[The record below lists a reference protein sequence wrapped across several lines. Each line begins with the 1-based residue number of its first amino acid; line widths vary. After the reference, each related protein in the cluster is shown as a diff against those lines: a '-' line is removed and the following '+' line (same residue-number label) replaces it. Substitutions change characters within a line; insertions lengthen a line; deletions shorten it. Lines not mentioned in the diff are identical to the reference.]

1 LTEPGPQS
9 SGGGGDPP
17 DANAGRP
24 GDDPKAGA
32 RSPSLWERYRS
43 LSLGAKIL
51 LYMVVGGA
59 VGWMAGEQATVV
71 QPVGEL
77 FIRLLVMAAIPLV
90 FFNLLAGVTSL
101 VDLRT
106 LGRLAGKILAY
117 YLTTTTLALIFGLA
131 VMHALE
137 PGRGMTLTGE
147 VDEALGEVPSLTGVI
162 LDLFPENAFRAFA
175 EGEVAQIV
183 VFALFLGVATVL
195 LPTERR
201 DPLRRGY
208 QVVAALLRKL
218 VDVIM
223 WFGPLGIGA
232 LAAATVGEYGARIF
246 GPLALFIGG
255 VWLAQACM
263 VGVYLTLLA
272 TLTDYAPG
280 RFLRETG
287 TLWATTAATCSSLAS
302 LAVAFEVAEDRLRL
316 PEGIYT
322 FTLPLG
328 AQLNKDGTSIML
340 AGVLLFTAQATG
352 VEFSLASQVTIVLIG
367 LILSEGSGGIPGGGL
382 VIALIFV
389 QAFNLPLE
397 TAAIVG
403 GIYRLIDMGSTTIN
417 VMGDMVGTAIVA
429 RSEGRRAGATP

>member
-1 LTEPGPQS
+1 MTGPGPEAPA
-9 SGGGGDPP
+9 GGGSPP
-17 DANAGRP
+17 GVGAGGP
-24 GDDPKAGA
+24 GDDRNAHA
-32 RSPSLWERYRS
+32 RPPSLWERYRS

-59 VGWMAGEQATVV
+59 LGWAVGERATVV

-137 PGRGMTLTGE
+137 PGRGMTLTGQ
-147 VDEALGEVPSLTGVI
+147 VDEALGDVPALTGVV

-195 LPTERR
+195 LPEDRR
-201 DPLRRGY
+201 EPLRRGY

-232 LAAATVGEYGARIF
+232 LAAATVGEYGARVF
-246 GPLALFIGG
+246 GP
-255 VWLAQACM
+255 
-263 VGVYLTLLA
+263 
-272 TLTDYAPG
+272 
-280 RFLRETG
+280 
-287 TLWATTAATCSSLAS
+287 
-302 LAVAFEVAEDRLRL
+302 
-316 PEGIYT
+316 
-322 FTLPLG
+322 
-328 AQLNKDGTSIML
+328 
-340 AGVLLFTAQATG
+340 
-352 VEFSLASQVTIVLIG
+352 
-367 LILSEGSGGIPGGGL
+367 
-382 VIALIFV
+382 
-389 QAFNLPLE
+389 
-397 TAAIVG
+397 
-403 GIYRLIDMGSTTIN
+403 
-417 VMGDMVGTAIVA
+417 
-429 RSEGRRAGATP
+429 